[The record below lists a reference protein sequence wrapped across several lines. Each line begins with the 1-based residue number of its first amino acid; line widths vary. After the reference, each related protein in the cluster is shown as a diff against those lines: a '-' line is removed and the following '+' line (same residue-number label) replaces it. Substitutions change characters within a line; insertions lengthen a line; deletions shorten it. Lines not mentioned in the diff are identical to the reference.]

1 MPYSTN
7 YTQTT
12 TYQISNSV
20 NSFSRSSSATY
31 TGSGSERRTI
41 NERIPSGM
49 STFSGINVT
58 FYTGS
63 GAFLAFSVNSA
74 SYPLT
79 VSGHA
84 WGYSIDLSSTNNNNC
99 FFFKTGNGGF
109 YNIDNLS
116 IKDVPGTLWVKN
128 TGASERTLIVE
139 TLGDASPGWA
149 SPVFP

>member
-20 NSFSRSSSATY
+20 NSFSRSISATF

-49 STFSGINVT
+49 TTFSGINVT

-63 GAFLAFSVNSA
+63 GAFLGFSANSA
-74 SYPLT
+74 SYPLIL
-79 VSGHA
+79 SGHG
-84 WGYSIDLSSTNNNNC
+84 WDYLINLSSTNNNNF
-99 FFFKTGNGGF
+99 FFFKTGAGF
-109 YNIDNLS
+109 YNIEGSS
-116 IKDVPGTLWVKN
+116 IKDIPGTLWVKN
-128 TGASERTLIVE
+128 TGASDRTLTVE

-149 SPVFP
+149 SPVFPS